1 LFIYQ
6 KDFSQGKI
14 GLRIVG
20 KIIVS
25 TGRGGT
31 GKSTF
36 VALFTRY
43 VDSHSIL
50 LIDLDPD
57 ESLADMLGVDMGKE
71 GKKTV
76 SDALY
81 DIIEEN
87 KRSGQTGHKPLS
99 DLLGHMIKGGDCLY
113 KGGKFALIS
122 LGEKLTVGC
131 YCDADD
137 IIKSVIPELA
147 QDYEEVVVDS
157 PAGLEHLNRKIT
169 PDIDDLFVILDP
181 SEKSTKHIER
191 IKYVAKGVKISYKH
205 FYLVGNYR
213 FNEQTEEYLRDTGET
228 YLGKIDYDPAVR
240 EYNLKG
246 KSLLELPE
254 NSPASLSVKKI
265 LEKAGYKTNV

>member
-1 LFIYQ
+1 M
-6 KDFSQGKI
+6 GKI
-14 GLRIVG
+14 V
-20 KIIVS
+20 VS

-36 VALFTRY
+36 VALFTKY

-57 ESLADMLGVDMGKE
+57 ESLADMLGVDLEKE
-71 GKKTV
+71 GKQTI
-76 SDALY
+76 SETLY
-81 DIIEEN
+81 DIMEEN
-87 KRSGQTGHKPLS
+87 KRIGQIDRNFLP
-99 DLLGHMIKGGDCLY
+99 DFLGHMIKGGDCLY
-113 KGGKFALIS
+113 KGGKFDLIV
-122 LGEKLTVGC
+122 LGDKLTVGC
-131 YCDADD
+131 YCEADE
-137 IIKSVIPELA
+137 IIRGAIPELA
-147 QDYEEVVVDS
+147 ETYEEIVIDS
-157 PAGLEHLNRKIT
+157 PAGLEHLNRKVT

-191 IKYVAKGVKISYKH
+191 VKYVAKGVKLNYER

-228 YLGKIDYDPAVR
+228 YLGKIDYDPNVR

-246 KSLLELPE
+246 KPLLELPE

-265 LEKAGYKTNV
+265 LVTAGYEING

>member
-1 LFIYQ
+1 
-6 KDFSQGKI
+6 
-14 GLRIVG
+14 VG

-36 VALFTRY
+36 VALFTKY
-43 VDSHSIL
+43 VGSHSIL

-57 ESLADMLGVDMGKE
+57 ESLADMLGVDLGKE

-81 DIIEEN
+81 DIIEQN
-87 KRSGQTGHKPLS
+87 KRSPSPSPLPSRERVRVRALS

-113 KGGKFALIS
+113 QGGKFALIS
-122 LGEKLTVGC
+122 LGKKLTVGC
-131 YCDADD
+131 YCNADD
-137 IIKSVIPELA
+137 IIKSIIPELA

-205 FYLVGNYR
+205 FYLVGNHR
-213 FNEQTEEYLRDTGET
+213 FNEKTEEYLQNTGET
-228 YLGKIDYDPAVR
+228 YLGKIEYDPIVK

-254 NSPASLSVKKI
+254 TSPASLSVKKI
-265 LEKAGYKTNV
+265 LAKAGYQVIV

>member
-1 LFIYQ
+1 M
-6 KDFSQGKI
+6 
-14 GLRIVG
+14 G

-36 VALFTRY
+36 VALFTKY

-57 ESLADMLGVDMGKE
+57 ESLADMLGVDLEKE
-71 GKKTV
+71 GKKTI
-76 SDALY
+76 SEALY

-87 KRSGQTGHKPLS
+87 KRIGHTGQRSLS
-99 DLLGHMIKGGDCLY
+99 NLLGYMIKDGNCLY
-113 KGGKFALIS
+113 KGGKFDLIAL
-122 LGEKLTVGC
+122 GDKLTVGC
-131 YCDADD
+131 YCDADET
-137 IIKSVIPELA
+137 IKSAIPELV
-147 QDYEEVVVDS
+147 QNYEEVLVDS

-181 SEKSTKHIER
+181 SEKSIKHIQR
-191 IKYVAKGVKISYKH
+191 IKYVAEGVKISYKH
-205 FYLVGNYR
+205 FYLVGNHR
-213 FNEQTEEYLRDTGET
+213 FTEETEEYVRNTGET
-228 YLGKIDYDPAVR
+228 YLGKIDYDPDVK

-254 NSPASLSVKKI
+254 NSPASLSMKKI
-265 LEKAGYKTNV
+265 LAEANYEIIT

>member
-1 LFIYQ
+1 M
-6 KDFSQGKI
+6 GKI
-14 GLRIVG
+14 V
-20 KIIVS
+20 VS

-36 VALFTRY
+36 VALFTKY

-57 ESLADMLGVDMGKE
+57 ESLADMLGVDLEKE
-71 GKKTV
+71 GKKTI
-76 SDALY
+76 STALC
-81 DIIEEN
+81 DIMEEN
-87 KRSGQTGHKPLS
+87 KRVGHTERKPLP
-99 DLLGHMIKGGDCLY
+99 DLLGNMIKGGDSLY
-113 KGGKFALIS
+113 KGGKFDLIV
-122 LGEKLTVGC
+122 LGDKLTVGC
-131 YCDADD
+131 YCEADE
-137 IIKSVIPELA
+137 IIKSAIPELA
-147 QDYEEVVVDS
+147 EIYEEIVIDS

-191 IKYVAKGVKISYKH
+191 IKYVVKGVRISYKR

-240 EYNLKG
+240 EYNQKG
-246 KSLLELPE
+246 KPLLDLPE

-265 LEKAGYKTNV
+265 LEKAGYKINV

>member
-1 LFIYQ
+1 MA
-6 KDFSQGKI
+6 
-14 GLRIVG
+14 

-36 VALFTRY
+36 VALFARY
-43 VDSHSIL
+43 INSHSIL

-57 ESLADMLGVDMGKE
+57 ESLADMLGVDLEKE

-76 SDALY
+76 SEALY
-81 DIIEEN
+81 EIIEEN
-87 KRSGQTGHKPLS
+87 RHSGHLDEKAFPNLVQ
-99 DLLGHMIKGGDCLY
+99 HMTEGGDCLY
-113 KGGKFALIS
+113 KGGKFDLIAL
-122 LGEKLTVGC
+122 GAKLAVGC
-131 YCDADD
+131 YCEADET
-137 IIKSVIPELA
+137 IKSAIPELVKTY
-147 QDYEEVVVDS
+147 DEIVIDS

-191 IKYVAKGVKISYKH
+191 IKYVAKGVKINYRH

-213 FNEQTEEYLRDTGET
+213 FTEETEEYLRNIPAKAGTSA
-228 YLGKIDYDPAVR
+228 YLGKIDYDANVR

-246 KSLLELPE
+246 KSLLELPQT
-254 NSPASLSVKKI
+254 SPACLCMRKI
-265 LEKAGYKTNV
+265 LAKAGYEIVEGEK

>member
-1 LFIYQ
+1 MFIRQ
-6 KDFSQGKI
+6 KDSSQSKI
-14 GLRIVG
+14 DLRTVG

-36 VALFTRY
+36 VALFTKY
-43 VDSHSIL
+43 INSHSIL

-57 ESLADMLGVDMGKE
+57 ESLADMLGVDLEKE

-76 SDALY
+76 SEVLY

-87 KRSGQTGHKPLS
+87 KRIGRTAYKSLPG
-99 DLLGHMIKGGDCLY
+99 LLEHMIQNGDCLY
-113 KGGKFALIS
+113 KDRKFDLIS
-122 LGEKLTVGC
+122 LGKKLSVGC
-131 YCDADD
+131 YCEADET
-137 IIKSVIPELA
+137 IKGAIPELVKN
-147 QDYEEVVVDS
+147 YNEIVIDS

-191 IKYVAKGVKISYKH
+191 IKYVVKGVKISYKH

-213 FNEQTEEYLRDTGET
+213 FTEETEEYLRNTGET
-228 YLGKIDYDPAVR
+228 YLGKIDYDTNVKA
-240 EYNLKG
+240 YNLNR
-246 KSLLELPE
+246 KSLLELPQ
-254 NSPASLSVKKI
+254 NSPASLSVRKI
-265 LEKAGYKTNV
+265 LAKAGYEIV

>member
-1 LFIYQ
+1 M
-6 KDFSQGKI
+6 
-14 GLRIVG
+14 G

-36 VALFTRY
+36 VALFTKY
-43 VDSHSIL
+43 LDSHSIL

-57 ESLADMLGVDMGKE
+57 ESLADMLGVDMEKE

-76 SDALY
+76 SEEMY
-81 DIIEEN
+81 NIIEEN
-87 KRSGQTGHKPLS
+87 KRIGHTGQRSLS
-99 DLLGHMIKGGDCLY
+99 DLLGYMIKGGDCLY
-113 KGGKFALIS
+113 KGGKFDLIV
-122 LGEKLTVGC
+122 LGDKLTVGC
-131 YCDADD
+131 YCDADEV
-137 IIKSVIPELA
+137 IKSAIPELA
-147 QDYEEVVVDS
+147 QNYEDVVVDS

-191 IKYVAKGVKISYKH
+191 IKYVAEGVKINYKH
-205 FYLVGNYR
+205 FYLIGNHR
-213 FNEQTEEYLRDTGET
+213 FNEETEEYLRNTGET
-228 YLGKIDYDPAVR
+228 YLGKIDYDLNVK

-246 KSLLELPE
+246 KSLLELPD

-265 LEKAGYKTNV
+265 LEEANYEIIA